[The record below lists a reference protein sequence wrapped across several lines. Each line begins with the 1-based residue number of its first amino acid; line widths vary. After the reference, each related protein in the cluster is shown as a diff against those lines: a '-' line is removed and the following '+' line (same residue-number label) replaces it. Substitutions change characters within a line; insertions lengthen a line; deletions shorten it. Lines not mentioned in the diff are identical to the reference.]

1 MHHDWTKVGPTSIS
15 VMSSKKDHDCN
26 DEPHPGYDAEVAVQI
41 YTAPGIHIAFSLPPD
56 KARDLAERL
65 ARAAMHAECS
75 DAQIIDFNLQAE
87 AA

>member
-1 MHHDWTKVGPTSIS
+1 MHHDWTQVGTTSIS
-15 VMSSKKDHDCN
+15 VLSTKKDHDFN
-26 DEPHPGYDAEVAVQI
+26 DNPKPGNDADVAIQI